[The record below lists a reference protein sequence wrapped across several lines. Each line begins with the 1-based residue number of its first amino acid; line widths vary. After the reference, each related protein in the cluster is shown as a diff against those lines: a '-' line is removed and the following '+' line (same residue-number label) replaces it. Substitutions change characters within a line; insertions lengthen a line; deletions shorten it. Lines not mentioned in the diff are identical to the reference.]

1 MADNVLV
8 TRGLCKR
15 YGATMAVDHV
25 DLRVE
30 HGQIYGLVGKNGAGK
45 TTLMRMITSQSR
57 PSGGEIELFGASD
70 PRSLGRMRERM
81 GAVIETP
88 SFYPFLT
95 AEQNL
100 EYYRLQRGIAGKDCV
115 KEALRLV
122 GLGDTRNKKFKQFS
136 LGMKQRLGL
145 ALAILGSPDL
155 LLLDEPIN
163 GLDPMGIVQFRDL
176 LLRLNAERQITILIS
191 SHILSEIAN
200 LATHYGFID
209 GGRML
214 QQIAAR
220 DIEECCRECL
230 ELTVDDAP
238 KAAVSLESRLYC
250 TSYEI
255 LPENRIR
262 IYAFLE
268 DPVKVTAALTEDGVR
283 VHTIN
288 TRGTNLE
295 DYFLRL
301 LERSRP
307 DGTERRYA

>member
-15 YGATMAVDHV
+15 YGSATVVDHV

-45 TTLMRMITSQSR
+45 TTLMRMITSQSS
-57 PSGGEIELFGASD
+57 PTAGEIELFGASD
-70 PRSLGRMRERM
+70 PRALGRMRERM

-100 EYYRLQRGIAGKDCV
+100 EYYRLQRGITGKECV
-115 KEALRLV
+115 KDALRLV
-122 GLGDTRNKKFKQFS
+122 GLADTKHKKFKQFS

-145 ALAILGSPDL
+145 ALAILGNPDL

-176 LLRLNAERQITILIS
+176 LLRLNVERQITILIS
-191 SHILSEIAN
+191 SHILSELAN

-230 ELTVDDAP
+230 ELAVDDAS
-238 KAAVSLESRLYC
+238 KAAVSLESRLHC
-250 TSYEI
+250 SSYEI

-268 DPVKVTAALTEDGVR
+268 EPVKVTAAFTEDGVR
-283 VHTIN
+283 VQAIH

-295 DYFLRL
+295 DYFLQL
-301 LERSRP
+301 LNRSRP
-307 DGTERRYA
+307 DGAERRAV

>member
-1 MADNVLV
+1 MTDNVLV
-8 TRGLCKR
+8 TQNLCKR
-15 YGATMAVDHV
+15 YGSALAVNHV
-25 DLRVE
+25 NLRVE
-30 HGQIYGLVGKNGAGK
+30 RGQIYGLVGKNGAGK
-45 TTLMRMITSQSR
+45 TTLMRMITSQSS
-57 PSGGEIELFGASD
+57 PTSGEIELFGAAD
-70 PRSLGRMRERM
+70 PRGAGRMRERM

-100 EYYRLQRGIAGKDCV
+100 EYYRLQRGIAGRDCIRD
-115 KEALRLV
+115 ALRLV
-122 GLGDTRNKKFKQFS
+122 GLSDTKNKKFKQFS

-191 SHILSEIAN
+191 SHILSELAN

-214 QQIAAR
+214 QQISAK

-238 KAAVSLESRLYC
+238 KAAVSLESRLHC
-250 TSYEI
+250 SSYEI

-262 IYAFLE
+262 VYAFLE
-268 DPVKVTAALTEDGVR
+268 EPVKVTAALTEDGVR
-283 VHTIN
+283 VQTIN

-295 DYFLRL
+295 DYFLQL
-301 LERSRP
+301 LSRSRP
-307 DGTERRYA
+307 EGNERGFA

>member
-1 MADNVLV
+1 
-8 TRGLCKR
+8 
-15 YGATMAVDHV
+15 
-25 DLRVE
+25 
-30 HGQIYGLVGKNGAGK
+30 
-45 TTLMRMITSQSR
+45 
-57 PSGGEIELFGASD
+57 
-70 PRSLGRMRERM
+70 
-81 GAVIETP
+81 
-88 SFYPFLT
+88 
-95 AEQNL
+95 
-100 EYYRLQRGIAGKDCV
+100 
-115 KEALRLV
+115 
-122 GLGDTRNKKFKQFS
+122 
-136 LGMKQRLGL
+136 
-145 ALAILGSPDL
+145 
-155 LLLDEPIN
+155 
-163 GLDPMGIVQFRDL
+163 
-176 LLRLNAERQITILIS
+176 
-191 SHILSEIAN
+191 
-200 LATHYGFID
+200 
-209 GGRML
+209 ML

-250 TSYEI
+250 SSYEI

>member
-1 MADNVLV
+1 MAENVLV

-15 YGATMAVDHV
+15 FGTAMAVDHV
-25 DLRVE
+25 DMRVE
-30 HGQIYGLVGKNGAGK
+30 RGQIYGLVGKNGAGK
-45 TTLMRMITSQSR
+45 TTLMRMVTSQSF
-57 PSGGEIELFGASD
+57 PTGGEIELFGESNPCA
-70 PRSLGRMRERM
+70 LGRMRQRI

-88 SFYPFLT
+88 SFYPFLN

-100 EYYRLQRGIAGKDCV
+100 ETYRLQRGITGRDCV
-115 KEALRLV
+115 RESLRLV
-122 GLGDTRNKKFKQFS
+122 GLDDTKNKKFKHFS

-145 ALAILGSPDL
+145 ALAIMSSPDL

-191 SHILSEIAN
+191 SHILSELSN

-209 GGRML
+209 GGHML
-214 QQIAAR
+214 QQISAK

-250 TSYEI
+250 SSYEI

-268 DPVKVTAALTEDGVR
+268 DPMKVTEAFAADGVR
-283 VHTIN
+283 VQTIN

-301 LERSRP
+301 ISRSHP
-307 DGTERRYA
+307 ADEERRDV